1 MQRTRANRDIASLRT
16 NDGAIAVG
24 MADTTV
30 VPSRRRFAL
39 QAIAMACA
47 GALVGGAG
55 LAWAPAALADSA
67 PLNVAIVYLGNPG
80 DAGWTFAHD
89 AGSKAAQAKFGDKVK
104 ITRVE
109 NIPESSDSERVF
121 RDLAARGNK
130 LIIGSSFGYQDFELK
145 VSHAFPDA
153 IFVNATGYK
162 RTKNFGTYD
171 VRMYQGAYLA
181 GVIAGETTK
190 SNTLGFVASVPIP
203 EVVRN
208 INAYTLGARSVNPKV
223 HTKVIWINSWFDPG
237 KEKQAAETLIAQ
249 GADVLIQNTD
259 SSATLQTAAEKHVFA
274 FGWDS
279 NMEKYGPAAHLGSVV
294 GNWGVYYAALIQQ
307 VLDGKWQSDPIW
319 WGMAEHAVS
328 LDDINT
334 KIISKTAQSAVDT
347 KRKALAYGQW
357 GVFTGPIKDQQGNV
371 KVAAG
376 QKLGDPALQRID
388 WYVDGVDGS
397 LPK

>member
-1 MQRTRANRDIASLRT
+1 MHRTRAYRDITSIEATDAADVAGVSSVSSSRRRAALH
-16 NDGAIAVG
+16 AIAV
-24 MADTTV
+24 TCT
-30 VPSRRRFAL
+30 
-39 QAIAMACA
+39 
-47 GALVGGAG
+47 GALLGGASTI
-55 LAWAPAALADSA
+55 WASVASAAENK
-67 PLNVAIVYLGNPG
+67 PLEVAFVYLGNPG

-89 AGSKAAQAKFGDKVK
+89 AGSKAAQAAFGDKVK

-109 NIPESSDSERVF
+109 NIPESADAERVF

-130 LIIGSSFGYQDFELK
+130 LVIASSFGYQDFALK
-145 VSHAFPDA
+145 VARSFPDT
-153 IFVNATGYK
+153 IFVNATGFK
-162 RTKNFGTYD
+162 RAKNFGTYD

-190 SNTLGFVASVPIP
+190 SNTLGFVASIPVP

-259 SSATLQTAAEKHVFA
+259 SSATLQTAAEKHVHA

-279 NMEKYGPAAHLGSVV
+279 NMEKYGPSAHLGSVV
-294 GNWGVYYAALIQQ
+294 GNWGVYYTALIQQ
-307 VLDGKWQSDPIW
+307 VLDGKWQSDPVW
-319 WGMAEHAVS
+319 WGMAQHAVS
-328 LDDINT
+328 LDDVNT
-334 KIISKTAQSAVDT
+334 KALSSTALSAVNS
-347 KRKALAYGQW
+347 KRQAMESSSW
-357 GVFTGPIKDQQGNV
+357 DVFTGPIKDQQGNV
-371 KVAAG
+371 KIAAG
-376 QKLGDPALQRID
+376 QKLDDPALQRMN
-388 WYVDGVDGS
+388 WYVEGVDGN

>member
-1 MQRTRANRDIASLRT
+1 MHRTRAYRDITSIEATDAADVAGVSSASSSRRRAALH
-16 NDGAIAVG
+16 AIAV
-24 MADTTV
+24 TCT
-30 VPSRRRFAL
+30 
-39 QAIAMACA
+39 
-47 GALVGGAG
+47 GALLGGASTVWG
-55 LAWAPAALADSA
+55 SVASAAENK
-67 PLNVAIVYLGNPG
+67 PLEVAFVYLGNPG

-89 AGSKAAQAKFGDKVK
+89 AGSKAAQAAFGDKVK

-109 NIPESSDSERVF
+109 NIPESADAERVF

-130 LIIGSSFGYQDFELK
+130 LVIASSFGYQDFALK
-145 VSHAFPDA
+145 VARSFPDT

-162 RTKNFGTYD
+162 RAKNFGTYD

-190 SNTLGFVASVPIP
+190 SNTLGFVASIPVP

-259 SSATLQTAAEKHVFA
+259 SSATLQTAAEKHVHA

-279 NMEKYGPAAHLGSVV
+279 NMEKYGPSAHLGSVV
-294 GNWGVYYAALIQQ
+294 GNWGVYYTALIQQ
-307 VLDGKWQSDPIW
+307 VLDGKWQSDPVW
-319 WGMAEHAVS
+319 WGMAQHAVS
-328 LDDINT
+328 LEDVNT
-334 KIISKTAQSAVDT
+334 KALSSTVLSAVNS
-347 KRKALAYGQW
+347 KRQAMESSSW
-357 GVFTGPIKDQQGNV
+357 DVFTGPIKDQQGNV
-371 KVAAG
+371 KIAAG
-376 QKLGDPALQRID
+376 QKLDDPALQRMN
-388 WYVDGVDGS
+388 WYVEGVDGS